1 MRYLLVDRIDSL
13 DGDRAAVA
21 WKSVAMSE
29 DYLEWHFPG
38 RPVMPGTLVIEAFAQ
53 LAGWLEASA
62 SAGERW
68 VLLDRVGSARFSGVC
83 LPGDRIELRL
93 ERVETADPARRAYRG
108 ESLVGGER
116 RATVEFE
123 AVVVPVESLD
133 ARASVA
139 RDLETLRGGPPR
151 GGGTSARGRRPS

>member
-1 MRYLLVDRIDSL
+1 MRYLLVDRIESI
-13 DGDRAAVA
+13 DGDRGAVA
-21 WKSVAMSE
+21 WKNVAMSE

-38 RPVMPGTLVIEAFAQ
+38 KPVVPGTLVLEAFAQ

-62 SAGERW
+62 SACERW
-68 VLLDRVGSARFSGVC
+68 VLLDRVASARYEGICV
-83 LPGDRIELRL
+83 PGDRIELRL

-108 ESLVGGER
+108 TSTVGGER

-133 ARASVA
+133 ARATVA
-139 RDLETLRGGPPR
+139 RDLETLRGPPPPR
-151 GGGTSARGRRPS
+151 GRPRT